1 MYKQARLRVQG
12 MDCGEE
18 VSLLRSQVSR
28 VRGVRNLR
36 FDVARG
42 LMEVEYS
49 PELTTEEAIRTAVA
63 STGMCCENWA
73 ARPATGRAG
82 SWQRPAL
89 WLSGALLAGGMAV
102 QLWHGGSVVET
113 LLAHGHTGAA
123 RHHAM
128 PTAALACYLASVVA
142 GASLFWR
149 KAWAALRAARADM
162 NLLVALS
169 LAGAAVLGEWAEGAT
184 LAFLYGLAGRLEAM
198 SLERARRSVARL
210 LELMPAQAWLVHGDH
225 EHRVEAE
232 TLRPGARVRVKAGER
247 VPCDGVVLEGE
258 SLVDQSPLTGES
270 VAVEKRAGDEVFAGT
285 LNQSG
290 MLLVEVRRAA
300 RDTRLQ
306 RMLRMMEESGSRKSE
321 SERLVERFAR
331 RYTPAV
337 LLLAAAVA
345 VIPPLV
351 GAGGWSEWLYHGMV
365 VLLIACPCAF
375 VISTP
380 VTVMAALASAARQG
394 VLVKGGAFLEAA
406 GRLKA
411 LAMDR
416 AGILTQGEPRL
427 ARAESLSEEHE
438 RELRRWQQWRAGQG
452 GGIPLTPKWA
462 AAGGV
467 TRPLAEKIGSLAA
480 EGCTVAS
487 RQGSGV
493 LEAWCD
499 APLEAAR
506 RHVETLRELGVE
518 RVVLLASDPAPAAQA
533 ATEAAGITE
542 FQAELSA
549 EEKAQEIERL
559 QRETGAAA
567 MLGDCVADAE
577 ALKRAAVGISV
588 ASPSSEAAQ
597 ESADVIVT
605 GAALEKV
612 AFLVAHAR
620 RALRVIRQNI
630 AIALG
635 LKLVF
640 LAAAATGKATLWM
653 AVAADTGATLIVT
666 LNGLRLLRAT
676 AHPSKRT

>member
-1 MYKQARLRVQG
+1 

-18 VSLLRSQVSR
+18 VSLLRAQLSR
-28 VRGVRNLR
+28 VKGVRELH

-42 LMEVEYS
+42 LMEVEYA
-49 PELTTEEAIRTAVA
+49 PELTSEEAIGAAVE
-63 STGMCCENWA
+63 SIGMCCEKWA
-73 ARPATGRAG
+73 ARPERRRTGNWER
-82 SWQRPAL
+82 RAL
-89 WLSGALLAGGMAV
+89 WLSGALLAGGMSL
-102 QLWHGGSVVET
+102 QLWHGEGVVET
-113 LLAHGHTGAA
+113 LLAHGHAGAA
-123 RHHAM
+123 HHHTM
-128 PTAALACYLASVVA
+128 PAAALACYAGSIAA

-149 KAWAALRAARADM
+149 KSWAALRSLRADM
-162 NLLVALS
+162 NLLVAVS
-169 LAGAAVLGEWAEGAT
+169 LLGAAVLGEWAEGAM

-225 EHRVEAE
+225 EHRVEAQ
-232 TLRPGARVRVKAGER
+232 TLRPGARVRIKAGER
-247 VPCDGVVLEGE
+247 VPCDGLVLEGE

-270 VAVEKRAGDEVFAGT
+270 VAVEKRAGGEVFAGT

-290 MLLVEVRRAA
+290 TLLVEVKRAA
-300 RDTRLQ
+300 HDTRLQ

-337 LLLAAAVA
+337 LLMAAAVA
-345 VIPPLV
+345 VIPPLA

-380 VTVMAALASAARQG
+380 VTVMAALASAALQG

-427 ARAESLSEEHE
+427 ARTETLSEEHGK
-438 RELRRWQQWRAGQG
+438 ELRQWQRWRAEQG

-467 TRPLAEKIGSLAA
+467 TRSLAEKIGGMAA
-480 EGCTVAS
+480 EGCTVA
-487 RQGSGV
+487 GGPESGV

-506 RHVETLRELGVE
+506 RHVEALKELGVE
-518 RVVLLASDPAPAAQA
+518 RIVLLASDPAPAAQA
-533 ATEAAGITE
+533 AAEAAGIAE
-542 FQAELSA
+542 VQAELSA
-549 EEKAQEIERL
+549 EEKAEAIERL
-559 QRETGAAA
+559 QQETGAAA
-567 MLGDCVADAE
+567 MLGDCVADAS
-577 ALKRAAVGISV
+577 AMKRAAVGISV

-605 GAALEKV
+605 GAALEKT

-620 RALRVIRQNI
+620 RTLRVIRQNV

-635 LKLVF
+635 LKLAF

-676 AHPSKRT
+676 AHPTRER

>member
-1 MYKQARLRVQG
+1 

-18 VSLLRSQVSR
+18 VSLLRARLSR
-28 VRGVRNLR
+28 VAGVRELH

-49 PELTTEEAIRTAVA
+49 PEVTGEEPIRAAVE
-63 STGMCCENWA
+63 SIGMCCEKWA
-73 ARPATGRAG
+73 AQAERRRTGERG
-82 SWQRPAL
+82 RHVL

-102 QLWHGGSVVET
+102 QIWHGEGVVET
-113 LLAHGHTGAA
+113 LLAHRHAGAA
-123 RHHAM
+123 HHHEM
-128 PTAALACYLASVVA
+128 PALALACYAASIIA

-149 KAWAALRAARADM
+149 KAWAAVRSARADM

-169 LAGAAVLGEWAEGAT
+169 LAGAAVLGEWAEGAALT
-184 LAFLYGLAGRLEAM
+184 FLYGLAGRLESF
-198 SLERARRSVARL
+198 SLERARRGVARL

-232 TLRPGARVRVKAGER
+232 TLEPGARVRVKPGER
-247 VPCDGVVLEGE
+247 VPCDGAVIEGE

-270 VAVEKRAGDEVFAGT
+270 VTVEKRAGDEVFAGT

-290 MLLVEVRRAA
+290 TLLVEVRRAA
-300 RDTRLQ
+300 QDTRLQ
-306 RMLRMMEESGSRKSE
+306 RMLRMLEESGSRKAD

-337 LLLAAAVA
+337 LLLALAVA
-345 VIPPLV
+345 VVPPLL
-351 GAGGWSEWLYHGMV
+351 GRGGWSEWLYHGMV

-427 ARAESLSEEHE
+427 ARSEELSGEQE
-438 RELRRWQQWRAGQG
+438 RQLRQWQQWRSERGS
-452 GGIPLTPKWA
+452 GIPLTPRWA
-462 AAGGV
+462 LAGGV
-467 TRPLAEKIGSLAA
+467 TAPLAEKISGLAE
-480 EGCTVAS
+480 EGCTLAAP
-487 RQGSGV
+487 QDGAV

-499 APLEAAR
+499 APLAAAR
-506 RHVETLRELGVE
+506 RHVEALKRLGVA
-518 RVVLLASDPAPAAQA
+518 RIVLLASDPEPAARTA
-533 ATEAAGITE
+533 AEAAGIPE
-542 FQAELSA
+542 CRAELSA
-549 EEKAQEIERL
+549 EEKAEEIGRL
-559 QRETGAAA
+559 QRESGAAA
-567 MLGDCVADAE
+567 MLGDCVSDA
-577 ALKRAAVGISV
+577 AAMRRAAVGISV
-588 ASPSSEAAQ
+588 ASPAAEAAQ

-630 AIALG
+630 TLALA
-635 LKLVF
+635 LKAAF
-640 LAAAATGKATLWM
+640 LAAAVTGEATLWM

-676 AHPSKRT
+676 PHPTTKE

>member
-1 MYKQARLRVQG
+1 

-18 VSLLRSQVSR
+18 VSLLRARLSR
-28 VRGVRNLR
+28 VAGVRELH

-49 PELTTEEAIRTAVA
+49 PGVTSEEAIRAAVE
-63 STGMCCENWA
+63 SIGMCCEKWS
-73 ARPATGRAG
+73 ARPEKRSARDWAG
-82 SWQRPAL
+82 TAL
-89 WLSGALLAGGMAV
+89 WLSGGLLAGGMGLQV
-102 QLWHGGSVVET
+102 WHGEGVVDA
-113 LLAHGHTGAA
+113 LLAHSHAGEAH
-123 RHHAM
+123 HHAM
-128 PTAALACYLASVVA
+128 PAAALACYAASIAA

-149 KAWAALRAARADM
+149 KAWAALRSARADM
-162 NLLVALS
+162 NLLVAVS

-184 LAFLYGLAGRLEAM
+184 LAFLYGLSGRLESL

-232 TLRPGARVRVKAGER
+232 TLQPGARVRVKPGER
-247 VPCDGVVLEGE
+247 VPCDGAVLEGE

-290 MLLVEVRRAA
+290 TLLVEVRRAA
-300 RDTRLQ
+300 HDTRLQ
-306 RMLRMMEESGSRKSE
+306 RMLRMLEESGSRKAE

-337 LLLAAAVA
+337 LLLALAVA
-345 VIPPLV
+345 VAPPAL
-351 GAGGWSEWLYHGMV
+351 GRGGWSEWLYHGMV

-380 VTVMAALASAARQG
+380 VTVMAALASAARNG

-427 ARAESLSEEHE
+427 ARSETLSEEQ
-438 RELRRWQQWRAGQG
+438 REEIAQWQRWRAGQG

-462 AAGGV
+462 AAGGM
-467 TRPLAEKIGSLAA
+467 TQAMAERIGALAG
-480 EGCTVAS
+480 EGCIVAA
-487 RQGSGV
+487 RQSGV

-499 APLEAAR
+499 APLAAAR
-506 RHVETLRELGVE
+506 RQVDALRRLGVE
-518 RVVLLASDPAPAAQA
+518 RIVLLASDPAPAAEA
-533 ATEAAGITE
+533 AARAAGITE
-542 FQAELSA
+542 VHAELSA
-549 EEKAQEIERL
+549 EEKAREIERL
-559 QRETGAAA
+559 QQETGAAG

-577 ALKRAAVGISV
+577 AMKRAAVGISV
-588 ASPSSEAAQ
+588 ASPSAEAAQ
-597 ESADVIVT
+597 ETADVIVT
-605 GAALEKV
+605 GPALEKT

-630 AIALG
+630 GLALA
-635 LKLVF
+635 LKAAF
-640 LAAAATGKATLWM
+640 LAAAATGRATLWM
-653 AVAADTGATLIVT
+653 AVAADTGATLVVT
-666 LNGLRLLRAT
+666 LNGLRLLRAE
-676 AHPSKRT
+676 AHPFREK

>member
-1 MYKQARLRVQG
+1 

-18 VSLLRSQVSR
+18 VSLLRARLSR
-28 VRGVRNLR
+28 VAGVRELH

-49 PELTTEEAIRTAVA
+49 PGVTSEEAIRAAVE
-63 STGMCCENWA
+63 SIGMCCEKWA
-73 ARPATGRAG
+73 ARPEKRSARDWAG
-82 SWQRPAL
+82 TAL
-89 WLSGALLAGGMAV
+89 WLSGALLAGGMGLQV
-102 QLWHGGSVVET
+102 WHGAGVVET
-113 LLAHGHTGAA
+113 LLAHSHAGAA
-123 RHHAM
+123 HHHAI
-128 PTAALACYLASVVA
+128 PAAALACYAASIAA

-149 KAWAALRAARADM
+149 KAWAALRSARADM
-162 NLLVALS
+162 NLLVAVS
-169 LAGAAVLGEWAEGAT
+169 LAGAAVLGEWAEGSA
-184 LAFLYGLAGRLEAM
+184 LAFLYGLAGRLESL

-232 TLRPGARVRVKAGER
+232 TLQPGARVRVKPGER
-247 VPCDGVVLEGE
+247 VPCDGAVLEGE

-290 MLLVEVRRAA
+290 TLLVEVRRAA
-300 RDTRLQ
+300 HDTRLQ
-306 RMLRMMEESGSRKSE
+306 RMLRMLEESGSRKAE

-337 LLLAAAVA
+337 LLLALAVAAV
-345 VIPPLV
+345 PPLL
-351 GAGGWSEWLYHGMV
+351 GRGGWSEWLYHGMV

-380 VTVMAALASAARQG
+380 VTVMAALASAARNG

-427 ARAESLSEEHE
+427 ARSETLSEEQRDE
-438 RELRRWQQWRAGQG
+438 IAQWQRWRAGQG

-462 AAGGV
+462 AAGGM
-467 TRPLAEKIGSLAA
+467 TQAMAERIGALAG
-480 EGCTVAS
+480 EGCTVAA
-487 RQGSGV
+487 RQSGV

-499 APLEAAR
+499 APLAAAR
-506 RHVETLRELGVE
+506 RQVEALRRLGVE
-518 RVVLLASDPAPAAQA
+518 RIVLLASDPGPAVEA
-533 ATEAAGITE
+533 AARAAGITE
-542 FQAELSA
+542 VHAELSA
-549 EEKAQEIERL
+549 EEKAREIERL
-559 QRETGAAA
+559 QQETGAAG

-577 ALKRAAVGISV
+577 AMKRAAVGISV
-588 ASPSSEAAQ
+588 ASPSAEAAQ
-597 ESADVIVT
+597 ETADVIVT
-605 GAALEKV
+605 GPALEKT

-630 AIALG
+630 GLALA
-635 LKLVF
+635 LKAAF

-666 LNGLRLLRAT
+666 LNGLRLLRAE
-676 AHPSKRT
+676 AHPFREE

>member
-1 MYKQARLRVQG
+1 

-18 VSLLRSQVSR
+18 VSLLRAQLSR
-28 VRGVRNLR
+28 VKGVRELH

-42 LMEVEYS
+42 LMEVEYA
-49 PELTTEEAIRTAVA
+49 PELTSEEAIGAAVA
-63 STGMCCENWA
+63 SIGMCCEKWT
-73 ARPATGRAG
+73 ARPERRRTGNWER
-82 SWQRPAL
+82 RVL
-89 WLSGALLAGGMAV
+89 WLSGALLAGGMALQV
-102 QLWHGGSVVET
+102 LHGEGVVET
-113 LLAHGHTGAA
+113 LLAHGHAGAA
-123 RHHAM
+123 HHHEM
-128 PTAALACYLASVVA
+128 PAVALACYAGSMAA

-149 KAWAALRAARADM
+149 KSWAALRSLRADM

-169 LAGAAVLGEWAEGAT
+169 LLGAAVLGEWAEGAM

-210 LELMPAQAWLVHGDH
+210 LELMPAQAWLVHGHH

-232 TLRPGARVRVKAGER
+232 TLRPGAQVRIKAGER
-247 VPCDGVVLEGE
+247 VPCDGVVIEGE

-270 VAVEKRAGDEVFAGT
+270 VAVEKQAGDEVFAGT

-290 MLLVEVRRAA
+290 TLLVEARRAA
-300 RDTRLQ
+300 HDTRLQ
-306 RMLRMMEESGSRKSE
+306 RMLRMMEESGSRKSD

-345 VIPPLV
+345 VIPPLA

-427 ARAESLSEEHE
+427 ARAESLDEEH
-438 RELRRWQQWRAGQG
+438 RTELRQWQQWRSEQG

-467 TRPLAEKIGSLAA
+467 TRPLAEKINGMAA
-480 EGCTVAS
+480 EGCTVAT
-487 RQGSGV
+487 RPESGV

-506 RHVETLRELGVE
+506 RHVATLRELGVE
-518 RVVLLASDPAPAAQA
+518 RIVLLASDPAPAAQA
-533 ATEAAGITE
+533 AAEAAGITA

-549 EEKAQEIERL
+549 EEKAQEVERL

-577 ALKRAAVGISV
+577 AMKRAAVGISV

-620 RALRVIRQNI
+620 RALRVIRQNV

-676 AHPSKRT
+676 AHPSKQT

>member
-1 MYKQARLRVQG
+1 

-18 VSLLRSQVSR
+18 VSLLRARLSR
-28 VRGVRNLR
+28 VKGVRELH

-42 LMEVEYS
+42 LMEVEFS
-49 PELTTEEAIRTAVA
+49 PDATSEEEISAAVA
-63 STGMCCENWA
+63 SIGMCCEKWA
-73 ARPATGRAG
+73 ARPERKRAG
-82 SWQRPAL
+82 NWEQRAL
-89 WLSGALLAGGMAV
+89 WASGVLLAGGMALQV
-102 QLWHGGSVVET
+102 WHGDGVVET
-113 LLAHGHTGAA
+113 LLAHSHSGAA
-123 RHHAM
+123 HHHEM
-128 PTAALACYLASVVA
+128 PAAALACYAASIAA

-149 KAWAALRAARADM
+149 KAWAALRSLRADM
-162 NLLVALS
+162 NLLVAVS
-169 LAGAAVLGEWAEGAT
+169 LLGAAVLGEWAEGAT
-184 LAFLYGLAGRLEAM
+184 LAFLYGLAGRLESL

-210 LELMPAQAWLVHGDH
+210 LELIPAQAWLVHGDH

-232 TLRPGARVRVKAGER
+232 TLAAGARVRVKPGER
-247 VPCDGVVLEGE
+247 VPCDGVVLAGEG
-258 SLVDQSPLTGES
+258 LVDQSPLTGES

-290 MLLVEVRRAA
+290 TLLIEVRRAA
-300 RDTRLQ
+300 QDTRLQ
-306 RMLRMMEESGSRKSE
+306 RMLRMLEESGSRKSE

-337 LLLAAAVA
+337 LLLAATVA
-345 VIPPLV
+345 AIPPLA

-380 VTVMAALASAARQG
+380 VTVMAAVASAARQG

-427 ARAESLSEEHE
+427 ACSEELSEAHKE
-438 RELRRWQQWRAGQG
+438 ELRQWRRWRAGQG

-462 AAGGV
+462 EAGGM
-467 TRPLAEKIGSLAA
+467 TPELKEKIHGLAQ
-480 EGCTVAS
+480 EGCTVAE
-487 RQGSGV
+487 RQSGGV

-499 APLEAAR
+499 APLGAAR
-506 RHVETLRELGVE
+506 RHVKALRELGVE
-518 RVVLLASDPAPAAQA
+518 RIVLLASDPVPAAQA
-533 ATEAAGITE
+533 AAQAAGITE
-542 FQAELSA
+542 VHSELSA
-549 EEKAQEIERL
+549 EEKAEEIGRL

-577 ALKRAAVGISV
+577 AMKRAAVGISV

-605 GAALEKV
+605 GPALEKT

-630 AIALG
+630 ALALL
-635 LKLVF
+635 LKAAF
-640 LAAAATGKATLWM
+640 LAAALTGRAALWM

-666 LNGLRLLRAT
+666 LNGLRLLRPA
-676 AHPSKRT
+676 AHPTGEE